1 MKKTYSV
8 LATLATMALLS
19 ACANT
24 QSSNADTSA
33 ASAPPPA
40 VQESASPASAS
51 DANVFQGE

>member
-24 QSSNADTSA
+24 QSSNADTST
-33 ASAPPPA
+33 ASAPPPV
-40 VQESASPASAS
+40 VQESASAASAS

>member
-8 LATLATMALLS
+8 LATLAALALLS

-24 QSSNADTSA
+24 QSSDADTNA
-33 ASAPPPA
+33 ASAPPA
-40 VQESASPASAS
+40 VQESASAVSAS

>member
-8 LATLATMALLS
+8 LATLAALALLS

-24 QSSNADTSA
+24 QSSDADTST
-33 ASAPPPA
+33 ASAPPA
-40 VQESASPASAS
+40 VQDSTSAVSAS

>member
-8 LATLATMALLS
+8 LATFAALALLS

-24 QSSNADTSA
+24 QSSDADTST
-33 ASAPPPA
+33 ASAPPA
-40 VQESASPASAS
+40 VQDSTSAVSAS

>member
-8 LATLATMALLS
+8 LATFAALALLS

-24 QSSNADTSA
+24 QSSDADTNA
-33 ASAPPPA
+33 ANAPPA
-40 VQESASPASAS
+40 LQESASAVSAS